1 MQPEKLY
8 PVALVVH
15 PNTEARALVVRA
27 LRDAGFQAV
36 GVAGFEAAKHILGLE
51 PIDVLVTD
59 ARLGDFHGLHLVLL
73 ARTTSP
79 RVFAVVVSSHHDALL
94 ERDVEHAGGTLLVA
108 ESAESIVAGLSR
120 RIASPGASGP
130 FLN

>member
-15 PNTEARALVVRA
+15 PNADARALVVRA

-36 GVAGFEAAKHILGLE
+36 GVAGFEAAKHLLALE
-51 PIDVLVTD
+51 PIGVLVTD
-59 ARLGDFHGLHLVLL
+59 ARLDDFHGLHLVLL

-79 RVFAVVVSSHHDALL
+79 RAFAVVVTSHHDALL
-94 ERDVEHAGGTLLVA
+94 ERDVEQAGGTLLVA
-108 ESAESIVAGLSR
+108 ESPESIVAALSR
-120 RIASPGASGP
+120 RITSPGPSGP
-130 FLN
+130 SLN